1 MAAARPMATHYLE
14 CRVLNDR
21 HGAPFLRRIRDVAA
35 RLCQESE
42 DGRDERD
49 YVRLLCPLV
58 MEGRWTNL
66 TGFWASKSV
75 VSPLNRIASDGDLES
90 DVNVAALYTQTLPV
104 VERWVASE
112 KPMDICRPIF
122 GDARY
127 HAARYGSHEIL
138 AAMMASCDDSAIQD
152 LRKKLLRWVALL
164 GRVEATRFVL
174 NFQAT
179 ERSWVSARKNRRG
192 PVGHQTR
199 VGVRG
204 PVGHQTRVGAR
215 GPVGHQTRVGARGP
229 VGHQTRVGARGMHTP
244 SKEIL
249 DLIAEKRK
257 LRCLEETY
265 GVEEY
270 TRLLRYCAEKGWVE
284 MAAHYISL
292 GASVNGVRPLRPI
305 RNRVPLIAACIH
317 GHEEIVKLLLTHGVD
332 TSPPALET
340 AALHGH
346 YGIVSLLLEYGA
358 GMGEALAKAV
368 RKGYLSIVRT
378 LLEHDTGIEPE
389 WQGLLVSSVQV
400 EDEAL
405 FWLLVKHV
413 GGAIDDD
420 TRTECAKVAKE
431 MGLES
436 MLELVSTVQ
445 AL

>member
-1 MAAARPMATHYLE
+1 
-14 CRVLNDR
+14 
-21 HGAPFLRRIRDVAA
+21 
-35 RLCQESE
+35 
-42 DGRDERD
+42 
-49 YVRLLCPLV
+49 
-58 MEGRWTNL
+58 
-66 TGFWASKSV
+66 
-75 VSPLNRIASDGDLES
+75 
-90 DVNVAALYTQTLPV
+90 
-104 VERWVASE
+104 
-112 KPMDICRPIF
+112 
-122 GDARY
+122 
-127 HAARYGSHEIL
+127 
-138 AAMMASCDDSAIQD
+138 
-152 LRKKLLRWVALL
+152 
-164 GRVEATRFVL
+164 
-174 NFQAT
+174 
-179 ERSWVSARKNRRG
+179 
-192 PVGHQTR
+192 
-199 VGVRG
+199 
-204 PVGHQTRVGAR
+204 
-215 GPVGHQTRVGARGP
+215 
-229 VGHQTRVGARGMHTP
+229 MHTP
-244 SKEIL
+244 SREIL

-346 YGIVSLLLEYGA
+346 YGIVSLLLEHGA

-378 LLEHDTGIEPE
+378 LLEHDTGIEPD

-405 FWLLVKHV
+405 FWLLVKHA
-413 GGAIDDD
+413 GGAIDED
-420 TRTECAKVAKE
+420 TRTECTKVAKE

-445 AL
+445 AS

>member
-1 MAAARPMATHYLE
+1 MATHYLE

-58 MEGRWTNL
+58 MEGRWANL

-75 VSPLNRIASDGDLES
+75 VSPLNRIASDGNLES

-104 VERWVASE
+104 IERWISSGE
-112 KPMDICRPIF
+112 PMDTCSAIF

-127 HAARYGSHEIL
+127 HAARYGSNEIL
-138 AAMMASCDDSAIQD
+138 AAMMASHDDSAIQG
-152 LRKKLLRWVALL
+152 LREKLVRWIALH
-164 GRVEATRFVL
+164 GRVEAMQFVL
-174 NFQAT
+174 NFQTT
-179 ERSWVSARKNRRG
+179 ERPWVFASKNRRAAL
-192 PVGHQTR
+192 VGHEKA
-199 VGVRG
+199 VGLR
-204 PVGHQTRVGAR
+204 RMR
-215 GPVGHQTRVGARGP
+215 
-229 VGHQTRVGARGMHTP
+229 TP
-244 SKEIL
+244 SREII
-249 DLIAEKRK
+249 DLIAKKRQPI
-257 LRCLEETY
+257 CLEKTY
-265 GVEEY
+265 AIQEHTGFL
-270 TRLLRYCAEKGWVE
+270 TYCAEKGWVE

-292 GASVNGVRPLRPI
+292 GASVNGVRPFRPI
-305 RNRVPLIAACIH
+305 RKRVPLIAACVH

-340 AALHGH
+340 AARHGH
-346 YGIVSLLLEYGA
+346 HGIVSLLLEHGA

-368 RKGYLSIVRT
+368 GKGYLSIVRT

-400 EDEAL
+400 EDEVL
-405 FWLLVKHV
+405 FRLLVEHA
-413 GGAIDDD
+413 GGAIDED
-420 TRTECAKVAKE
+420 TRTECAKVARE

-436 MLELVSTVQ
+436 MLELVSTVPV
-445 AL
+445 L

>member
-42 DGRDERD
+42 DGQDERD
-49 YVRLLCPLV
+49 YVRLLCSLV

-104 VERWVASE
+104 VERWMASK

-179 ERSWVSARKNRRG
+179 ERPWVSARKNRRG
-192 PVGHQTR
+192 PVGHQTK
-199 VGVRG
+199 
-204 PVGHQTRVGAR
+204 
-215 GPVGHQTRVGARGP
+215 
-229 VGHQTRVGARGMHTP
+229 VGARGMHTP
-244 SKEIL
+244 SREIL

-284 MAAHYISL
+284 MAVHYISL
-292 GASVNGVRPLRPI
+292 GASVNGARPLRPI

-332 TSPPALET
+332 TSPPALEM

-346 YGIVSLLLEYGA
+346 YGIVSLLLEHGA
-358 GMGEALAKAV
+358 GMGKALAKAV

-378 LLEHDTGIEPE
+378 LLEQDTGIELE
-389 WQGLLVSSVQV
+389 WQGILVSSVQV

-405 FWLLVKHV
+405 FWLLVKHA
-413 GGAIDDD
+413 GGAIDED
-420 TRTECAKVAKE
+420 TRTACAKVAKE

>member
-42 DGRDERD
+42 DGQDERD

-104 VERWVASE
+104 VERWMASE

-179 ERSWVSARKNRRG
+179 ERPWVSARKNRRG

-215 GPVGHQTRVGARGP
+215 G
-229 VGHQTRVGARGMHTP
+229 MHTP
-244 SKEIL
+244 SREIL

-332 TSPPALET
+332 TSPPALEM

-346 YGIVSLLLEYGA
+346 YGIVSLLLEHGA

-378 LLEHDTGIEPE
+378 LLEHDTGIELE
-389 WQGLLVSSVQV
+389 WQGILVSSVQV

-405 FWLLVKHV
+405 FWLLVKHT
-413 GGAIDDD
+413 GGAIDED
-420 TRTECAKVAKE
+420 TRTACAKVAKE

>member
-1 MAAARPMATHYLE
+1 MAAARPIATHYLE

-21 HGAPFLRRIRDVAA
+21 HGTPFLRRIRDVAA

-49 YVRLLCPLV
+49 YIRLLCPLV

-75 VSPLNRIASDGDLES
+75 ASPLNRIASDSNLES

-104 VERWVASE
+104 IERWMASE
-112 KPMDICRPIF
+112 KPMDICIPIF

-152 LRKKLLRWVALL
+152 LRQKLLRWVALL

-179 ERSWVSARKNRRG
+179 ERPWVSARKNRRE

-204 PVGHQTRVGAR
+204 PVGHQTRVG
-215 GPVGHQTRVGARGP
+215 V
-229 VGHQTRVGARGMHTP
+229 RGMHTP
-244 SKEIL
+244 SREIL
-249 DLIAEKRK
+249 DLITEKRK

-265 GVEEY
+265 DVEEY

-332 TSPPALET
+332 TSPPALEM

-346 YGIVSLLLEYGA
+346 YGIVSLLLEHGA
-358 GMGEALAKAV
+358 GMGEALAKAI

-378 LLEHDTGIEPE
+378 LLAHDTGIEPE
-389 WQGLLVSSVQV
+389 WQGLLVSSVQA
-400 EDEAL
+400 EDEVL
-405 FWLLVKHV
+405 FRLLVEHA
-413 GGAIDDD
+413 GGAIDED
-420 TRTECAKVAKE
+420 TRTECAKVARE

-436 MLELVSTVQ
+436 MLELVSMVQ
-445 AL
+445 VL